1 MANSSSD
8 KVPLLA
14 RQGAEGVST
23 NAVYESDTGPAPLR
37 YQPRR
42 TDDPLLHVHDHAGM
56 GEDSEAY
63 RAIQHLVTSTY
74 RVRSFED
81 LALVKANSNRC
92 FNAMACL
99 ATCCG
104 ARTFTVPNGAVRCAS
119 DGSGNFEMYGPGVHF
134 IFNPFMTLKWENVKL
149 TDRLIQHG
157 NRTIVTVK
165 QGEVGYAEDMGQPVL
180 LPPGLHEWTSPTL
193 QFIEA
198 VDLNNTCIRL
208 GPYTVLTVDEG
219 YAAVTQNNG
228 RQMILDGGQTHLLS
242 HRNHKFEKFMSLKIS
257 TNDLERIEATSAD
270 NVKMHTTASCV
281 WRVTDVMKAAKM
293 SAETMRHDGRDVQR
307 TDQSNMNKL
316 QNDVLKQATA
326 SLAAFIGEIRYSDSF
341 HLSAQVQDSP
351 SSKGGAGGA
360 KGPPVPE
367 DLQDYSPI
375 WDVKRMN
382 KAVSNANE
390 VTAEY
395 GVTIL
400 SINII
405 SAVPADQALQNALA
419 KGAVASAE
427 AEQAETVARGD
438 ARAVRIRAE
447 GDAEAN
453 VIRANGSKKAADMLA
468 TTDLAVE
475 LARLEKLGAVF
486 SDKTSFFFG
495 ASPHE
500 VSQVLCNPRL
510 VQTPQ

>member
-1 MANSSSD
+1 MAD
-8 KVPLLA
+8 TAPLLSK
-14 RQGAEGVST
+14 VNPST
-23 NAVYESDTGPAPLR
+23 NVYEADGDYGGQPAPAPPPFQAV
-37 YQPRR
+37 QPVRVP
-42 TDDPLLHVHDHAGM
+42 DVKLLDPSAPAAH
-56 GEDSEAY
+56 GEGSLAY
-63 RAIQHLVTSTY
+63 RAIAHLITTKY
-74 RVRSFED
+74 RVETFEG
-81 LALVKANSNRC
+81 LNLIAANSNRC
-92 FNAMACL
+92 FNALACL

-104 ARTFTVPNGAVRCAS
+104 ARTFTVPNGSVRCAS
-119 DGSGNFEMYGPGVHF
+119 DGSGTFQMYGPGVHF
-134 IFNPFMTLKWENVKL
+134 VFNPFMTVKWENVSL
-149 TDRLIQHG
+149 TDRLIRHG

-180 LPPGLHEWTSPTL
+180 LPPGLHEWVSPTL
-193 QFIEA
+193 KYIEA

-208 GPYTVLTVDEG
+208 GPYTILTVDEG

-228 RQMILDGGQTHLLS
+228 QQMILEGGRTHLLA

-281 WRVTDVMKAAKM
+281 WRVTDVHRAAKM
-293 SAETMRHDGRDVQR
+293 SAETMRRDGRDVQGS
-307 TDQSNMNKL
+307 DQSNMNKL

-341 HLSAQVQDSP
+341 HLSAQVQDKDSDDDVQR
-351 SSKGGAGGA
+351 
-360 KGPPVPE
+360 PPVPS

-375 WDVKRMN
+375 WDTTRMN
-382 KAVSNANE
+382 KAVAAANA

-395 GVTIL
+395 GVTIV

-405 SAVPADQALQNALA
+405 SAVPADAALQNALA

-438 ARAVRIRAE
+438 ARAVRIRAH
-447 GDAEAN
+447 GDSEAAI
-453 VIRANGSKKAADMLA
+453 IRADGAKKAADTL
-468 TTDLAVE
+468 TSTELAVE
-475 LARLEKLGAVF
+475 LARLEKLGSVF

-500 VSQVLCNPRL
+500 VAQLLANPKIVHR
-510 VQTPQ
+510 P